1 MDSRLQELLDRME
14 IQKLINI
21 YCQGC
26 DRFDAV
32 RMAEPFHPDSIVDHG
47 HISAT
52 GAAFVNEAL
61 PAQVEHTSMVWHQ
74 MGQALIDVKGNEA
87 SAESYMFV
95 AIRGSGENDARMDLM
110 GGRLI
115 DHFVKEDGAWAIKT
129 RLQIRDWSFS
139 TRIEED
145 SLANAMFAQ
154 GLPNGADPGLRALG
168 RMHSGR
174 LTVGD

>member
-32 RMAEPFHPDSIVDHG
+32 RMAEPFHPDSVVDHG

-95 AIRGSGENDARMDLM
+95 AISRV
-110 GGRLI
+110 GR
-115 DHFVKEDGAWAIKT
+115 E
-129 RLQIRDWSFS
+129 
-139 TRIEED
+139 
-145 SLANAMFAQ
+145 
-154 GLPNGADPGLRALG
+154 
-168 RMHSGR
+168 
-174 LTVGD
+174 